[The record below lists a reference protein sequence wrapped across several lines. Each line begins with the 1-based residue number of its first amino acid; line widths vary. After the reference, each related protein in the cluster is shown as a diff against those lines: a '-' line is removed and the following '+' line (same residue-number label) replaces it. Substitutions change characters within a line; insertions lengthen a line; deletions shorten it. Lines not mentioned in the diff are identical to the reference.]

1 LLTLFALVF
10 RDCSCSGPH
19 RACGAETSGNLTSC
33 RRAAATICPPSP
45 PRGRRSGSRGPTD
58 GNLAAV
64 SHGQHVPT
72 PTAVTC
78 RSEASITQLQNSGK
92 IADGLTI
99 VPWTRGRCLEWD
111 FTRSDTLATSHLSTA
126 VVGPGTANSDVHDS
140 KKSKH
145 SMQLIYT
152 LRLHA
157 DCSGDWSRISESTL
171 TSPGGTMNSHVH
183 C

>member
-1 LLTLFALVF
+1 M
-10 RDCSCSGPH
+10 P
-19 RACGAETSGNLTSC
+19 
-33 RRAAATICPPSP
+33 PPSP
-45 PRGRRSGSRGPTD
+45 HRGGRRSGSRGPAD

-111 FTRSDTLATSHLSTA
+111 YTRSDTLATSHLSTA
-126 VVGPGTANSDVHDS
+126 VLVRARQIPMFMTA
-140 KKSKH
+140 KSPN
-145 SMQLIYT
+145 T
-152 LRLHA
+152 A
-157 DCSGDWSRISESTL
+157 CSLSTL
-171 TSPGGTMNSHVH
+171 CDFMPIAVETGRGSANQR
-183 C
+183 